1 MLLTSAAGATVV
13 LAACAPAAAP
23 SDGGGEAAPATD
35 ASASE
40 PQMGGT
46 LRVAF
51 PDPPNEFDPAIMSA
65 FPEYNSGYAM
75 YDGLARVDA
84 NLVPQPAL
92 AESWEISE
100 DGLTRTFTLRQGVN
114 FHAMPE
120 AGRVK
125 RISVYR
131 RSRRRT
137 DRRGRIAR

>member
-1 MLLTSAAGATVV
+1 MSNTLQAMNRRQFMLLTSAAGATIV

-23 SDGGGEAAPATD
+23 SDGEDEAAPATD
-35 ASASE
+35 AAASE

-75 YDGLARVDA
+75 YDGLVRVDA

-92 AESWEISE
+92 AESPTNPPTAPQMGHRPSS
-100 DGLTRTFTLRQGVN
+100 FC
-114 FHAMPE
+114 
-120 AGRVK
+120 
-125 RISVYR
+125 S
-131 RSRRRT
+131 SS
-137 DRRGRIAR
+137 